1 MEAYTDFAS
10 VYDTFM
16 DETPYKQWC
25 EHMVGFFNAYDI
37 KDGLLLD
44 LGCGT
49 GTMTEYMSNAGY
61 DLIGV
66 DNSIEML
73 NVAMKKKE
81 QSKLDILYL
90 HQDMRA
96 FELYGTVKGIYSV
109 CDSMNYIM
117 NSEELIE
124 VFRLVNMYLE
134 PNGIFVFD
142 FNTIYKYKT
151 IIGDATI
158 AENRENC
165 SFIWENY
172 YEEDSK
178 INEYDLTLFVEE
190 KEGLFRRFQETHYQR
205 AYELEEMKAW
215 IKQSGLLFLE
225 AYDAEGL
232 GVPTETSERIYMIV
246 KECGK
251 GI

>member
-1 MEAYTDFAS
+1 MEAYTDFAT

-16 DETPYKQWC
+16 DETPYDKWC
-25 EHMVGFFNAYDI
+25 DHVVEFFQKYDL
-37 KDGLLLD
+37 KDGLVLD

-49 GTMTEYMSNAGY
+49 GTMTENMARLGY

-73 NVAMKKKE
+73 NVALKKKE

-90 HQDMRA
+90 QQDMRE

-109 CDSMNYIM
+109 CDSMNYVTEP
-117 NSEELIE
+117 EELLE
-124 VFRLVNMYLE
+124 VFQLVNNYLE
-134 PNGIFVFD
+134 PKGIFVFD
-142 FNTIYKYKT
+142 FNTVYKYET
-151 IIGDATI
+151 IIGDTTI

-172 YEEDSK
+172 YDENSQ
-178 INEYDLTLFVEE
+178 INEYDLTIFVEE

-205 AYELEEMKAW
+205 AYEIEEMKVW
-215 IKQSGLLFLE
+215 IEQSGLLFLE
-225 AYDAEGL
+225 AYDAEDL
-232 GVPTETSERIYMIV
+232 GVPMETSERIYMV
-246 KECGK
+246 ARECGK
-251 GI
+251 E